1 MIFIFLFFA
10 YEAKSISPNWESSS
24 PQLDFKLI
32 TNNLVKNSNLEM
44 LRTTTNKQ
52 KSYQNSFG
60 FESHFLI
67 VVTVLKCICLYTS
80 VLYMKSTL
88 IFKCIHKSQIYL
100 DFVDLF

>member
-1 MIFIFLFFA
+1 
-10 YEAKSISPNWESSS
+10 
-24 PQLDFKLI
+24 
-32 TNNLVKNSNLEM
+32 M